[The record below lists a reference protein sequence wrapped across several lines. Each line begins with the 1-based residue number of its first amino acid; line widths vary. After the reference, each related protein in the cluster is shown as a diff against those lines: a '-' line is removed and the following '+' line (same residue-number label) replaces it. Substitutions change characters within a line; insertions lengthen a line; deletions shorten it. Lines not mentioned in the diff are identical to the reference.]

1 MHLRA
6 CEASAAGSGILPTPV
21 SDPEGKV
28 MNPRLKK
35 LIGTIV
41 MVLFVAFYALLITGL
56 APRVLTGA
64 SKLTEMLFYLVAGLA
79 WAIPLMPLIR
89 WMEKKPKA

>member
-1 MHLRA
+1 
-6 CEASAAGSGILPTPV
+6 
-21 SDPEGKV
+21 
-28 MNPRLKK
+28 MNPRIKK

-41 MVLFVAFYALLITGL
+41 MVLFVGFYALVIAGI
-56 APRVLTGA
+56 APRILVPGT
-64 SKLTEMLFYLVAGLA
+64 SKGVELAFYLIAGLA